1 MLSYMRRRVKMI
13 MNMNMN
19 RFRQCSNHNN
29 FQNNNT
35 VTVNKLK
42 YAYGIWTVSVG
53 VSGSIFGFVE
63 WFDNLNVT
71 SNSYIFQT
79 MILPIHI
86 GIGFCLGIM
95 VGITSPLI
103 IFTYSMAKIKDNYF
117 SKK

>member
-1 MLSYMRRRVKMI
+1 MFSYMRRRVI
-13 MNMNMN
+13 QNMNMN
-19 RFRQCSNHNN
+19 RFRQCSNESNN
-29 FQNNNT
+29 NKNNT

-71 SNSYIFQT
+71 SNSYMFQT

-86 GIGFCLGIM
+86 GMGFCLGIM

-103 IFTYSMAKIKDNYF
+103 VFTYSMAKIKDNYF

>member
-1 MLSYMRRRVKMI
+1 MTRRVKMI

-19 RFRQCSNHNN
+19 RFRKFSNES
-29 FQNNNT
+29 NNNNNKNNSIT
-35 VTVNKLK
+35 VDKLK

-71 SNSYIFQT
+71 SNSYMFQT
-79 MILPIHI
+79 VILPIHI
-86 GIGFCLGIM
+86 GMGFCLGIM

-103 IFTYSMAKIKDNYF
+103 VFTYSMAKIKDNYF

>member
-1 MLSYMRRRVKMI
+1 MRRRVI
-13 MNMNMN
+13 QNMNMN
-19 RFRQCSNHNN
+19 RFRQCSNESNN
-29 FQNNNT
+29 NKNNT

-71 SNSYIFQT
+71 SNSYMFQT

-86 GIGFCLGIM
+86 GMGFCLGIM

-103 IFTYSMAKIKDNYF
+103 VFTYSMAKIKDNYF

>member
-1 MLSYMRRRVKMI
+1 MRRRVKMI
-13 MNMNMN
+13 MNMN
-19 RFRQCSNHNN
+19 RFRQCSNNHN
-29 FQNNNT
+29 QSNNT

-42 YAYGIWTVSVG
+42 YAYGIWTISVG

-71 SNSYIFQT
+71 SNSYMFQT

-86 GIGFCLGIM
+86 GMGFCLGIM
-95 VGITSPLI
+95 VGVTSPLI
-103 IFTYSMAKIKDNYF
+103 VFTYSMAKIKDNYF

>member
-1 MLSYMRRRVKMI
+1 MLSYMRRRIK
-13 MNMNMN
+13 MNMN
-19 RFRQCSNHNN
+19 RFRQCSNNNHNES
-29 FQNNNT
+29 NNT
-35 VTVNKLK
+35 ITVNKLK

-71 SNSYIFQT
+71 SNSYMFQT

-86 GIGFCLGIM
+86 GMGFCLGIL
-95 VGITSPLI
+95 VGVTSPLI
-103 IFTYSMAKIKDNYF
+103 VVTYSMAKIKDCYF